1 MTEGTRGVGQLLDL
15 VGADLGS
22 GEWQTVTQQQ
32 VNQFADATHDHQW
45 IHIDPERARSGP
57 FGQTIAHGFLTLA
70 LLPDLLRSVLRV
82 DGARMGVN
90 YGLNRVRFPA
100 PLAVGSRV
108 RARAELL
115 EATSF
120 GGGVQIVVRTTVE
133 VEGQAK
139 PACVA
144 ETVSRYYV

>member
-1 MTEGTRGVGQLLDL
+1 MTDQNRRVEELLGL
-15 VGADLGS
+15 VGSDLGT
-22 GEWQTVTQQQ
+22 GRWQEVSQDQ
-32 VNQFADATHDHQW
+32 VNLFADATHDHQW

-82 DGARMGVN
+82 EGARLGVN

-100 PLAVGSRV
+100 PVPVGSRI

-115 EATSF
+115 EATPF
-120 GGGVQIVVRTTVE
+120 EGGVQIVVKTTVE
-133 VEGQAK
+133 VEGRSK

-144 ETVSRYYV
+144 ETISRYYV